1 LIELLYFYFELTAVE
16 KGFDSKCLYLRRMSS
31 VVDLYRLAGIDQFL
45 NTRASFIVL
54 SDNREYNIIPHA
66 LPVSISVSAV
76 VNTDL
81 MSLMLIN
88 GKPLVVPFTR
98 A

>member
-1 LIELLYFYFELTAVE
+1 
-16 KGFDSKCLYLRRMSS
+16 MSF
-31 VVDLYRLAGIDQFL
+31 VVDLYRLAGIDRFL
-45 NTRASFIVL
+45 NTHASIIYL

-66 LPVSISVSAV
+66 LPVLISVSAV